1 MEALGRLIDLSIGF
15 APVDMQTGANT
26 GKRVSLRNAGGV
38 TFVFY
43 KGAGTGGDD
52 PVLTLQQHTASSGGT
67 TSNLATVDHYYSKS
81 ATTLAGTE
89 TWTRTAQSASQTV
102 TLTGEAAKQ
111 GIYVIEVD
119 AEKLADGYAYVSLS
133 VADTGGNAQLGCVLY
148 ELRDLEVRRK
158 PANLAAAL
166 S

>member
-1 MEALGRLIDLSIGF
+1 MEALGRIIDLSIGF

-26 GKRVSLRNAGGV
+26 GKRVSLRNAGGI

-43 KGAGTGGDD
+43 KAAGTGGDD
-52 PVLTLQQHTASSGGT
+52 PVLTFQQHTALSGGT
-67 TSNLATVDHYYSKS
+67 TANLAIVDHYYSKS

-89 TWTRTAQSASQTV
+89 TWTRTAQAAAATV

-111 GIYVIEVD
+111 GIYVFEIESASLSD
-119 AEKLADGYAYVSLS
+119 TYNYCSLS